1 VDALTARQV
10 LRISPDSPL
19 TPELVE
25 RAFAGESAARHPSLY
40 PDPAAR
46 AQAEAWVATLQQ
58 ARAALHAELGAYPAA
73 APAPRRR
80 LPGWAIASIVVG
92 VVVLL
97 ALITVGTLGA
107 VRLVGEA
114 GESASRAL
122 ESEITGEEADEG
134 SGAADPGVERMEAD
148 ETFFAF
154 PAALEFYADG
164 RYLDECPAE
173 FEQGCWQSA
182 LFTEADCES
191 LQVELGYTD
200 DADAVSPDTTET
212 IEKRGVV
219 AGQPTVV
226 VFGNDDYGYGWINQ
240 VTCLDTTG

>member
-1 VDALTARQV
+1 MDALTARQV
-10 LRISPDSPL
+10 LRLSPDSPL

-46 AQAEAWVATLQQ
+46 AQAEQWAATLQE
-58 ARAALHAELGAYPAA
+58 ARATLLTAPP
-73 APAPRRR
+73 APARRRR
-80 LPGWAIASIVVG
+80 LPGWAIAAIAVG

-97 ALITVGTLGA
+97 SLITLGTLGA
-107 VRLVGEA
+107 VRLIGEA

-122 ESEITGEEADEG
+122 ESEITGEEADGG
-134 SGAADPGVERMEAD
+134 SGAADPGVERMEVD